1 MTSDTALLQSFSVV
15 WPQWDLT
22 LVSGVLCG
30 ALVFLLRSHEP
41 SWPRKILYFVV
52 SVVGGFYMTPVA
64 QAKFGLPEWPAAF
77 LSAAAVVT
85 LAIIVLDWSENAI
98 PNLLTQAVQ
107 RLIGNVKGTQG
118 PDDPGGGRK
127 K

>member
-1 MTSDTALLQSFSVV
+1 MTQYAALWQAASEWSGRE

-41 SWPRKILYFVV
+41 SLLRKVLYFGV
-52 SVVGGFYMTPVA
+52 SLVGGFAVTPEVQEHA
-64 QAKFGLPEWPAAF
+64 GLSEWPAAF

-85 LAIIVLDWSENAI
+85 LAIVVLDWSEKSVPA
-98 PNLLTQAVQ
+98 LLTQAVQ
-107 RLIGNVKGTQG
+107 RLIGGAR
-118 PDDPGGGRK
+118 GRDNQNGEGK
-127 K
+127 